1 MRTSLLDR
9 LSGDLCDFVLEEVGT
24 QDRLVELVRSGNVFV
39 IPIGRTG
46 VFRYHPLFAELLL
59 GELRRTMPDTEVPLR
74 LRAIEW
80 HERRGEWNA
89 SIDQALGSDGRLD
102 AAPLVFKYLQPLIA
116 SGEVASIG
124 RWLEAFEP
132 DTIRTDPLLSLAAAW
147 HSMFTNQPR
156 DMERFLALAESAD
169 VAGPLP
175 DGSADVRIAAAA
187 VRILAG
193 SGGLTQVAVDA
204 RRIRDAGAGGG
215 PWRSVAGL
223 MEVVA
228 LHHAGQISDVRA
240 ALEPIEF
247 ETRGF
252 AAAHA
257 VTLAHLGIESLMR
270 REFARANDEIGRA
283 CHEVERGGLTALAQ
297 IALVFCARAWAD
309 ALSGSL
315 AASQRAADQA
325 EHLLDAMDTT
335 NERAQIHHRLILA
348 EAAILRNDWPSA
360 LRLVD

>member
-1 MRTSLLDR
+1 
-9 LSGDLCDFVLEEVGT
+9 
-24 QDRLVELVRSGNVFV
+24 
-39 IPIGRTG
+39 
-46 VFRYHPLFAELLL
+46 
-59 GELRRTMPDTEVPLR
+59 MPDTEVPLR

-89 SIDQALGSDGRLD
+89 SIDQALASDGRLD

-132 DTIRTDPLLSLAAAW
+132 DTIRTDPLLSLTAAW

-156 DMERFLALAESAD
+156 DMDRFLALAESTD
-169 VAGPLP
+169 IAGPLP
-175 DGSADVRIAAAA
+175 DGTADVRIAAAA
-187 VRILAG
+187 VRVLAG
-193 SGGLTQVAVDA
+193 GGGLTQVAVDA

-228 LHHAGQISDVRA
+228 LHHTGQISDVRS

-257 VTLAHLGIESLMR
+257 VTLAHLGVESLIR
-270 REFARANDEIGRA
+270 REFARANEEISRA
-283 CHEVERGGLTALAQ
+283 CHEVERGGLTSLAHV
-297 IALVFCARAWAD
+297 ALVFCARAWAD
-309 ALSGSL
+309 ALSGSH
-315 AASQRAADQA
+315 AASLRAADQA
-325 EHLLDAMDTT
+325 EHLLDAMDTI
-335 NERAQIHHRLILA
+335 NARAQIHHRLILA

-360 LRLVD
+360 LRLVDDADNRLYLEPDGVVLRDWTAV